1 MNSSFITVGTGRA
14 LTAAFK
20 HSSIQAFIRHLV
32 ILLLLFVA
40 MPAVA
45 QQRDERHPG
54 KKRHADIT
62 ELVSD
67 LSAPQKRKIEAVSK
81 ESKERVD
88 ALRVSQRAVRD
99 SIRMYMDLEGDQS
112 RYLHPLFDRE
122 AQLQAAVNREMYSA
136 KLRIDKILTPDQRAA
151 LRKSKD

>member
-1 MNSSFITVGTGRA
+1 MKHHF
-14 LTAAFK
+14 AF
-20 HSSIQAFIRHLV
+20 
-32 ILLLLFVA
+32 LLLLLVA
-40 MPAVA
+40 MPVVA
-45 QQRDERHPG
+45 QQRDGRHPG
-54 KKRHADIT
+54 KKHQADIT

-81 ESKERVD
+81 ESKERVE
-88 ALRVSQRAVRD
+88 ALRVSQRSVRD

-122 AQLQAAVNREMYSA
+122 AQLQAAVSREMYAA